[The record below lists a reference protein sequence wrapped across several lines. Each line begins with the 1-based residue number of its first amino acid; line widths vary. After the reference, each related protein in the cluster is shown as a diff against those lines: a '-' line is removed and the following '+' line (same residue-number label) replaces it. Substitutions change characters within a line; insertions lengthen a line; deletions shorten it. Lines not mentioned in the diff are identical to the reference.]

1 MARDSN
7 LRHIAK
13 VRPGWPLL
21 YLHHKASQSSRQSQ
35 HGSPE
40 LSVSFGNSKQTEL
53 KTTKPLKVGNQ
64 GFTHSRQFQ
73 APTSATPS
81 CLYLQSRRQSRP
93 QLPLPSRIR
102 KSPHRPRRFSLSRGL
117 RNLKFLGCFGALGGG
132 VVGMSAF
139 VKEAFKTNQTHPL
152 LLLSCLYN
160 PQIREIHGPGGKA
173 PQAWAKLGRRLQ
185 DSSTRHIPE
194 PSGPAQRCTRPTW
207 RNS

>member
-117 RNLKFLGCFGALGGG
+117 RNLKVLGMLWGPWGWCRWDVCFRGKKHLKQSDSPA
-132 VVGMSAF
+132 S
-139 VKEAFKTNQTHPL
+139 PL
-152 LLLSCLYN
+152 EL
-160 PQIREIHGPGGKA
+160 PVQ
-173 PQAWAKLGRRLQ
+173 
-185 DSSTRHIPE
+185 
-194 PSGPAQRCTRPTW
+194 PSDP
-207 RNS
+207 